1 MRLPMRKPWSSPF
14 LFSSNS
20 KKSRKCSSRVCHCER
35 MGGKLSSHCLIFLN
49 FIYAVAMD
57 KIVLCKK
64 NLRFFL
70 NKKVFFWIFFA
81 FLFPF
86 LFLRLSVIFPEC
98 LCSDG
103 CLDLLCCGELP
114 VILSTRVIYFFSCS
128 ALEKSWQ
135 DFLLGEFLPS
145 HSPRTRFWTLY
156 VDSSRIQI
164 SLCLRLSVSP
174 PK

>member
-1 MRLPMRKPWSSPF
+1 MRKPWFSPF

-35 MGGKLSSHCLIFLN
+35 KGGKLSSHCLIFLN

-64 NLRFFL
+64 NLRFFKQESIL
-70 NKKVFFWIFFA
+70 LD
-81 FLFPF
+81 FLCFSFSFF

-114 VILSTRVIYFFSCS
+114 VILSTRVIYFFFLFCS
-128 ALEKSWQ
+128 RKILAGFSAWRVFAVPFPQDSFLDTLRRLLKDSDFTLSQALRI
-135 DFLLGEFLPS
+135 
-145 HSPRTRFWTLY
+145 SP
-156 VDSSRIQI
+156 
-164 SLCLRLSVSP
+164 
-174 PK
+174 

>member
-1 MRLPMRKPWSSPF
+1 
-14 LFSSNS
+14 
-20 KKSRKCSSRVCHCER
+20 
-35 MGGKLSSHCLIFLN
+35 
-49 FIYAVAMD
+49 MD

-114 VILSTRVIYFFSCS
+114 VILSTRVIFFFFSV
-128 ALEKSWQ
+128 
-135 DFLLGEFLPS
+135 LL
-145 HSPRTRFWTLY
+145 
-156 VDSSRIQI
+156 
-164 SLCLRLSVSP
+164 
-174 PK
+174 